1 MEVAIIIR
9 KSRLLWRGIAFLLPS
24 KITLIFVTSC
34 ESVLVSFVVTIP
46 VLACGLQIILKLL
59 FLAYSS
65 YLCKRTLLF
74 GVVANLSIP
83 ALSRSVTQP
92 RHLWLTVCGAHLFFH
107 RQIPVDNSMILLV
120 SISLTEIP
128 WHQGWG
134 FRYFYLQ
141 TPIIHSKINNTKG
154 GSKIPSKIGC
164 CILVTEGEIMV

>member
-1 MEVAIIIR
+1 MVSRGQVVAMTGTASR
-9 KSRLLWRGIAFLLPS
+9 GYTAMYLFKSHLGLGFFRVYVSPRIYA
-24 KITLIFVTSC
+24 ISC
-34 ESVLVSFVVTIP
+34 CCCCFYNIIP

-120 SISLTEIP
+120 SISFRETP

-134 FRYFYLQ
+134 FCYFLYRLRSFIPKSTTQ
-141 TPIIHSKINNTKG
+141 KG
-154 GSKIPSKIGC
+154 AQKY
-164 CILVTEGEIMV
+164 

>member
-1 MEVAIIIR
+1 M
-9 KSRLLWRGIAFLLPS
+9 FC
-24 KITLIFVTSC
+24 T
-34 ESVLVSFVVTIP
+34 TIP
-46 VLACGLQIILKLL
+46 VLTCGLQIILKLL

-107 RQIPVDNSMILLV
+107 WQIPVDNSMILLV
-120 SISLTEIP
+120 SISFTETP
-128 WHQGWG
+128 CHQGWG
-134 FRYFYLQ
+134 FHYFIFFLQ
-141 TPIIHSKINNTKG
+141 TPFIYSKINYIKE

-164 CILVTEGEIMV
+164 FILVTEGEIMVSKSKSWL

>member
-1 MEVAIIIR
+1 MKRYCLFIAIKNNVNFCHI
-9 KSRLLWRGIAFLLPS
+9 LW
-24 KITLIFVTSC
+24 
-34 ESVLVSFVVTIP
+34 VSPCVFCTTIP
-46 VLACGLQIILKLL
+46 VLACGLQIISKLL

-120 SISLTEIP
+120 SISLTETP
-128 WHQGWG
+128 WHRVGVSL
-134 FRYFYLQ
+134 FFLQ

-164 CILVTEGEIMV
+164 CILVTEGEIMI